1 MKLNLDS
8 SEFKKRNA
16 KKTSSYRIDEQ
27 VIKEFNQFLDEN
39 NLKKSAVVES
49 LIKKFLVEMKK
60 N

>member
-1 MKLNLDS
+1 MDLNI

-16 KKTSSYRIDEQ
+16 KKTSSYRIDEE

-49 LIKKFLVEMKK
+49 LIKKFLEEMKK
-60 N
+60 NK